1 MLTSYFARL
10 RQLRADPSL
19 VPISIARFTPD
30 WADVPEYDLLAPYP
44 DMLKLDY
51 MTYKAHFNR
60 ILANLSPQG
69 VWDNLHIFGGQPVLL
84 CFEAPPFTKT
94 NFCHRRLVAD
104 WFEEM
109 LGQQVD
115 EWQPPGLAKER
126 RAEQMELFR

>member
-30 WADVPEYDLLAPYP
+30 WADIAVLRGLMPRP
-44 DMLKLDY
+44 DMLKMDY
-51 MTYKAHFNR
+51 STYKFHFDR
-60 ILANLSPQG
+60 ILASRDPQA
-69 VWDNLHIFGGQPVLL
+69 VWDNLHIFGGEPVLL
-84 CFEAPPFTKT
+84 CFEAPPFTET
-94 NFCHRRLVAD
+94 NFCHRRMVAD
-104 WFEEM
+104 WFEET

-126 RAEQMELFR
+126 RAEQMELFG